1 MSEPTPAMPRSG
13 RVLFAGAGLLVVVL
27 LGLLVLELR
36 GHGPDSIH
44 LGPLPRFSTCGRQW
58 KGPGLPMRLADI
70 RARGIEP
77 VIVDTAPLA
86 PCPAGVH
93 PTADSMATVVYV
105 RVAEDG
111 YSAYELVGGP

>member
-1 MSEPTPAMPRSG
+1 MPRSG

-44 LGPLPRFSTCGRQW
+44 LGLLPDRFSTCGRQW

>member
-1 MSEPTPAMPRSG
+1 MPRSG

-44 LGPLPRFSTCGRQW
+44 LGLLPDRFTTCGRQW
-58 KGPGLPMRLADI
+58 HGPGLPMRLADI
-70 RARGIEP
+70 RASGIEP
-77 VIVDTAPLA
+77 VVVDTAPLA

-93 PTADSMATVVYV
+93 PPADSRATVVYV

>member
-1 MSEPTPAMPRSG
+1 MSEPTPPIPRSG
-13 RVLFAGAGLLVVVL
+13 RLILAGAGLVIIVL
-27 LGLLVLELR
+27 LGLILGLR
-36 GHGPDSIH
+36 GNGPDSIH
-44 LGPLPRFSTCGRQW
+44 LGFLPDRFTTCGRQW
-58 KGPGLPMRLADI
+58 HGPGAVVPLAAI
-70 RARGIEP
+70 RVGGIEP
-77 VIVDTAPLA
+77 VLVDTTPLA